1 MLRLVEGGDGGDV
14 VAAGAGEFFLGD
26 QIFEDTTDG
35 LGAAFAGDLGGFC
48 RGVEGGAERGELRGE
63 RLGAGVKL
71 DDLAANGVAGLFEF
85 EFAPTEPGFA
95 AADAAAVEEA
105 TGTDAPAEADAVV
118 VGGVETAGPTAETG
132 VAAEAAEVG
141 LRAHDGNER
150 RVARAVVLFA
160 DGGEA
165 GVGLGKFGASG
176 EGASDEG
183 GEVRGRGGWGRRR
196 IKFGC

>member
-71 DDLAANGVAGLFEF
+71 DDLAANSVAGLFEF
-85 EFAPTEPGFA
+85 EFAPQKPEQKNSGISSEEIRRPEPG
-95 AADAAAVEEA
+95 
-105 TGTDAPAEADAVV
+105 PAGR
-118 VGGVETAGPTAETG
+118 VGG
-132 VAAEAAEVG
+132 
-141 LRAHDGNER
+141 
-150 RVARAVVLFA
+150 
-160 DGGEA
+160 
-165 GVGLGKFGASG
+165 
-176 EGASDEG
+176 
-183 GEVRGRGGWGRRR
+183 RGRE
-196 IKFGC
+196 CP